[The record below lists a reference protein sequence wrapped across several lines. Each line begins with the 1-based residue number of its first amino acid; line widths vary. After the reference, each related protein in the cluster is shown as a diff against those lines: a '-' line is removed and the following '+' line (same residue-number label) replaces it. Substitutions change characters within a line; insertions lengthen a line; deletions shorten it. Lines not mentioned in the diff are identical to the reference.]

1 MEQKEYEALA
11 DLFKIFS
18 NSTRLQILHALVS
31 GEKSVSDIC
40 EEVGMQQSAISHQ
53 LSILKQSRL
62 VKTRREGKSIY
73 YSLLDSHVLTIVQQG
88 LDHIRE

>member
-1 MEQKEYEALA
+1 MDDREYEALA

-18 NSTRLQILHALVS
+18 NSTRLQILHALVE
-31 GEKSVSDIC
+31 GEKSVTDIC

-53 LSILKQSRL
+53 LSLLKQNRL

-73 YSLLDSHVLTIVQQG
+73 YSLLDSHILTIIKQG
-88 LDHIRE
+88 LDHINE